1 MKLIN
6 CSLITLVLVVLTSC
20 SNRELFEKT
29 DYFVEQLQTTYES
42 YGLLGATKY
51 QKFTSDGK
59 YKIAPT
65 GRLVNVRIEDYNAT
79 EEDYEKLKN
88 KLLKHYK
95 NDPRVNTVYIC
106 GGGTI
111 MIDCR
116 N

>member
-1 MKLIN
+1 MTKH
-6 CSLITLVLVVLTSC
+6 
-20 SNRELFEKT
+20 
-29 DYFVEQLQTTYES
+29 QT
-42 YGLLGATKY
+42 
-51 QKFTSDGK
+51 FTSDGK

-65 GRLVNVRIEDYNAT
+65 GRLVNVRIESYEAT
-79 EEDYEKLKN
+79 EEDYEKLKV

-95 NDPRVNTVYIC
+95 NDSRVNNVYIC